1 MNRARPSN
9 CIQFR
14 LIKLSNETEIDDK
27 VVAWG
32 VFPLLNSE
40 LAFNEGRFKIPMLYG
55 DVDEEITLY
64 RNIQSKVMK
73 NLDNWMCNMYFEVEP
88 LVIQNIMF
96 DWKHKEMYYERS
108 ELNKQHGYVYKK
120 EEDLNASMLEGDIRQ
135 SLPGDKS
142 VRSSLVRKPTQKTDT
157 HNLLKSLNSAN
168 LERQP
173 TNKMPL
179 NKQQTQLLDSVIND
193 EHQQLRK
200 EIEKEIR
207 DEHDDD
213 ALMLETYTFS
223 VSDKFNTETRN
234 VAKKKLVYLFTE
246 SLSDI
251 GLKNMTTIAF
261 QITLFVIILSF
272 WARVYLHY
280 FGEYLAMLM
289 IGIGVSKFNPQW
301 YKVELHYEAWEA
313 WHEAIIIML
322 GVLLNTLLFS
332 ILILVSYFVNKY
344 TQFPHIFYKMICW
357 FGIAT

>member
-1 MNRARPSN
+1 
-9 CIQFR
+9 
-14 LIKLSNETEIDDK
+14 
-27 VVAWG
+27 
-32 VFPLLNSE
+32 
-40 LAFNEGRFKIPMLYG
+40 
-55 DVDEEITLY
+55 
-64 RNIQSKVMK
+64 
-73 NLDNWMCNMYFEVEP
+73 
-88 LVIQNIMF
+88 
-96 DWKHKEMYYERS
+96 
-108 ELNKQHGYVYKK
+108 
-120 EEDLNASMLEGDIRQ
+120 
-135 SLPGDKS
+135 
-142 VRSSLVRKPTQKTDT
+142 
-157 HNLLKSLNSAN
+157 
-168 LERQP
+168 
-173 TNKMPL
+173 MPL

-234 VAKKKLVYLFTE
+234 VAKKKLVYLVTE